1 MATQKELD
9 NLYMN
14 VAQSHSQLSKAS
26 RLQVGAC
33 LVTTDSVM
41 LGGVNGQPRE
51 LGNICEQDGATKLS
65 VVHAELNCVLK
76 AAREGVSVKGST
88 MYVTHSPCE
97 SCASMLISAG
107 VRRVVFKDEYRSL
120 QGVELLL
127 QAGVVVDKF

>member
-9 NLYMN
+9 TLYMS
-14 VAQSHSQLSKAS
+14 VAQSHSLISKAS

-51 LGNICEQDGATKLS
+51 LGNLCEEDGTTKLS
-65 VVHAELNCVLK
+65 VIHAELNCVLK

-107 VRRVVFKDEYRSL
+107 VCRVVYKDEYRSL
-120 QGVELLL
+120 RGIELLL